1 MLTDVAM
8 RCPARTLA
16 RTLSGNGSKVYV
28 YSYEQGKAY
37 HSEELTYVF
46 GMTNGGLG
54 QILGE
59 GPPSQLLLDA
69 VPRYWTHFARSADP
83 NGDGNPSWPV
93 YTTASDQHMTLK
105 TPPEAGS
112 HLSQSDCDFWD
123 AHGDL
128 SVAILTILNGGSP
141 GMSASDAGS
150 ASDAP
155 GGG

>member
-54 QILGE
+54 PIRME
-59 GPPSQLLLDA
+59 
-69 VPRYWTHFARSADP
+69 T
-83 NGDGNPSWPV
+83 
-93 YTTASDQHMTLK
+93 
-105 TPPEAGS
+105 
-112 HLSQSDCDFWD
+112 
-123 AHGDL
+123 
-128 SVAILTILNGGSP
+128 AILRGPCTRPRATST
-141 GMSASDAGS
+141 
-150 ASDAP
+150 
-155 GGG
+155 

>member
-1 MLTDVAM
+1 
-8 RCPARTLA
+8 
-16 RTLSGNGSKVYV
+16 
-28 YSYEQGKAY
+28 
-37 HSEELTYVF
+37 
-46 GMTNGGLG
+46 
-54 QILGE
+54 
-59 GPPSQLLLDA
+59 
-69 VPRYWTHFARSADP
+69 
-83 NGDGNPSWPV
+83 
-93 YTTASDQHMTLK
+93 MTLK